1 MTDGALTQPLGRC
14 FDDEALAVLDP
25 SWQAVLRQ
33 WRKQD
38 AAQQLIQRI
47 EVRQR
52 EGATIY
58 PSQPLRALAATP
70 LANCRVLLLG
80 QDPYHGPGQAE
91 GLAFSVPPGQAVPP
105 SLRNIFKELHRDL
118 GLQPPMTGHLG
129 AWARRGVLLL
139 NTSLTVEAGQAGA
152 HARWGWESLTDALI
166 QAVDQACD
174 PKVFLL
180 WGAHAHA
187 KRALIGARHLVLC
200 ANHPSPLAAR
210 RPPIP
215 FVGCGHFS
223 QAQAWLG
230 QQGRPWSWGFDEEI
244 SA

>member
-1 MTDGALTQPLGRC
+1 MTQPLGRC

-25 SWQAVLRQ
+25 QWQVVLRN
-33 WRKQD
+33 WRQQE
-38 AAQQLIQRI
+38 AAQQLIRRI
-47 EVRQR
+47 EARQR

-91 GLAFSVPPGQAVPP
+91 GLAFSVPPGQAIPP

-152 HARWGWESLTDALI
+152 HARWGWEGLTDALI
-166 QAVDQACD
+166 SAVDREGD

-180 WGAHAHA
+180 WGSHAQA
-187 KRALIGARHLVLC
+187 KRSLIGARHRVLC
-200 ANHPSPLAAR
+200 TNHPSPLSAL
-210 RPPIP
+210 RPPVP
-215 FVGCGHFS
+215 FMGCGHFS
-223 QAQAWLG
+223 ESQAWLER
-230 QQGRPWSWGFDEEI
+230 QGRPWSWNLDKDF